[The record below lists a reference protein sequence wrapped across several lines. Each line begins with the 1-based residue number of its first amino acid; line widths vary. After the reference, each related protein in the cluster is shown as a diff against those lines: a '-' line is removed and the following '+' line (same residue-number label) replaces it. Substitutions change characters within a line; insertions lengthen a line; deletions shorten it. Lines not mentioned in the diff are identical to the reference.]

1 MLKLFHNAKRYVFFY
16 AAFGFAIVSCSK
28 NYGMEGEYVVA
39 SKQGCYWYEDRY
51 HPYYLVR
58 ERASTTWNH
67 YERIEGLDY
76 APGYEYHIYAEKVLD
91 EEMVKHADS
100 SNAPYLKLLK
110 VLSSEQKET
119 SGLPSNILYYSDDLE
134 PPGQ

>member
-1 MLKLFHNAKRYVFFY
+1 M
-16 AAFGFAIVSCSK
+16 
-28 NYGMEGEYVVA
+28 
-39 SKQGCYWYEDRY
+39 
-51 HPYYLVR
+51 
-58 ERASTTWNH
+58 
-67 YERIEGLDY
+67 
-76 APGYEYHIYAEKVLD
+76 D